1 MHLRHAPRRRQ
12 QQQQQRVTSVCAAAV
27 HRTTSTSLM
36 THLLIQVLLQV
47 GLLIHVGL
55 LTQQVRGRL
64 RPTTEASRA
73 DIAVM
78 KTMTAATVAAAT
90 ALGFSAPPA
99 DCETTNTRP

>member
-47 GLLIHVGL
+47 GLLIQVGL

-73 DIAVM
+73 DIAV

>member
-1 MHLRHAPRRRQ
+1 MHLRHAPRRRQQ

-36 THLLIQVLLQV
+36 THLLIQVLLHV
-47 GLLIHVGL
+47 GLLMGL